1 MRGAYPMN
9 VKNRKNFLISYL
21 GYYGMP
27 QEEMLKMS
35 LPELEQAY
43 ITNRIQRTPKTS
55 KKVYGFIIPV
65 S

>member
-1 MRGAYPMN
+1 MN
-9 VKNRKNFLISYL
+9 VKNRKNFLIGYL
-21 GYYGMP
+21 GYYGMSW
-27 QEEMLKMS
+27 EALKTMS

-43 ITNRIQRTPKTS
+43 ITNRIQRTPKTC